1 LEYRSLGRSGLKVSS
16 LCLGGNNW
24 GGAAPEE
31 ESIRIIHR
39 ALDAGINFLDTA
51 ITYTG
56 GRSEEVIGKALRGRR
71 DGVLIATKG
80 HGAIGSGPNDRGNSR
95 HYILR
100 AVEISLRRLETD
112 YIDLYYMHSP
122 DTSTPVEE
130 TLRTLNDLISQ
141 GKIRYLAC
149 SNHAAWQM
157 CEAEH
162 VARRHGWES
171 YVCAQPTYS
180 IFNRDIEREVIPFCR
195 QNGVALSTYSPL
207 ASGWLSGKY
216 RPGEPVPEGSRGAR
230 SNWNLESASSR
241 RRFEILGSLE
251 AMARERGVTLSQLA
265 IAWLMANPAVTSPIL
280 GARTMEQLEENLGAA
295 VVSLTAEERTAID
308 ALVAP
313 GTRL

>member
-1 LEYRSLGRSGLKVSS
+1 MEYRNLGRSGLKVSN

-24 GGAAPEE
+24 GGATPEE
-31 ESIRIIHR
+31 DAIRIIHR

-80 HGAIGSGPNDRGNSR
+80 HGAIGQGPNDRGNSR

-122 DTSTPVEE
+122 DPSTPIEE
-130 TLRTLNDLISQ
+130 TLRTLNDLVSQ

-149 SNHAAWQM
+149 SNYAAWQM
-157 CEAEH
+157 CEAAH
-162 VARRHGWES
+162 VGQRYGFETF
-171 YVCAQPTYS
+171 VCDQPPYS
-180 IFNRDIEREVIPFCR
+180 ILNREIEREVVPFC
-195 QNGVALSTYSPL
+195 QKYGVALATYSPL

-216 RPGEPVPEGSRGAR
+216 RPGEPIPEGTRGAR
-230 SNWNLESASSR
+230 SNWDLESPASK
-241 RRFEILGSLE
+241 RRFEVLGSLE
-251 AMARERGVTLSQLA
+251 RLAREREVPVSHIA
-265 IAWLMANPAVTSPIL
+265 IAWLMGNPAITSPIL
-280 GARTMEQLEENLGAA
+280 GARTMEQFEENLAA
-295 VVSLTAEERTAID
+295 AALQLTAEERAAID
-308 ALVAP
+308 ALVP
-313 GTRL
+313 RGTRV

>member
-1 LEYRSLGRSGLKVSS
+1 MEYRNLGRSGLKVSN

-24 GGAAPEE
+24 GGATPEE
-31 ESIRIIHR
+31 DAIRIIHR

-80 HGAIGSGPNDRGNSR
+80 HGAIGQGPNDRGNSR

-122 DTSTPVEE
+122 DPSTPIEE
-130 TLRTLNDLISQ
+130 TLRTLNDLVAQ

-149 SNHAAWQM
+149 SNYPAWQM
-157 CEAEH
+157 CEALH
-162 VARRHGWES
+162 VGQRYGWETF
-171 YVCAQPTYS
+171 VCDQPPYS
-180 IFNRDIEREVIPFCR
+180 LFNREIEREVIPFCQR
-195 QNGVALSTYSPL
+195 YGVALATYSPL

-216 RPGEPVPEGSRGAR
+216 RPGEPIPEGTRGAR
-230 SNWNLESASSR
+230 SHWDLESPASK
-241 RRFEILGSLE
+241 RRFEVLGALE
-251 AMARERGVTLSQLA
+251 RLARERGVPVSHVA
-265 IAWLMANPAVTSPIL
+265 IAWLTGNPAITSPIL
-280 GARTMEQLEENLGAA
+280 GARTMEQFEENLAA
-295 VVSLTAEERTAID
+295 ASLQLTAEERAVID
-308 ALVAP
+308 ALVP
-313 GTRL
+313 RGTRV